1 MSQKLATVSSLEDPG
16 LTHTRSR
23 HSAREGGALER
34 SMSRQSLQEQEDL
47 RLAEM
52 GYKPELRRNFS
63 AWSLLGIGFGLT
75 NSWFGISASLA
86 TGIQSGGPL
95 MIVYGI
101 LIIAFVS
108 TFIAITLSELAS
120 AFPNSGGQY
129 FWTSVLAPRKHAPFW
144 AYMCGALAWAGSVF
158 SAASTSMS
166 VAQVIVGMHALLAG
180 PDFVVHDW
188 MVFVTFQLVNIIAFL
203 FNCYGKLLPYF
214 AKAALYISLISYF
227 TITVTVLAC
236 SSGRFQSAHFVFVQ
250 FNNGT
255 GWSSSAIAFIVGL
268 INPNWCFS
276 CLDSAT
282 HMAEETLEP
291 ERKIPVAI
299 MGTVAIGFITSFTY
313 CIAMFFSIS
322 NYEEVINSNTGVPI
336 IDIYYQALRNKGGT
350 IWLMVMFLMT
360 AFGCNMSGQTWMTRL
375 CWSFS
380 RDNGLPGSKYWSVIH
395 PTLGVP
401 LNANIM
407 SCIWVGICG
416 CLYLASYTGFNSMV
430 AGTVTFLLLS
440 YAIPVVCLLLKGR
453 DNIKPGPF
461 WLGKLGLVANIITLL
476 WALFALIF
484 FSFPFTM
491 PVTKDNMNY
500 MSVVIVGYCVWCVA
514 YWLLRGR
521 REFCTTEMRLGL
533 SGEFVD
539 QLNFDKDGDVR
550 NTVQETEG
558 DDDAKK

>member
-1 MSQKLATVSSLEDPG
+1 MSEKITTTTSATAGDPELTQIRSRIFSHTDGLERATSRASLE
-16 LTHTRSR
+16 
-23 HSAREGGALER
+23 
-34 SMSRQSLQEQEDL
+34 EQEDL
-47 RLAEM
+47 KLAEM

-75 NSWFGISASLA
+75 NSWFGISASLV
-86 TGIQSGGPL
+86 TGIYSGGPL

-108 TFIAITLSELAS
+108 TFIGITLSELAS

-129 FWTSVLAPRKHAPFW
+129 YWTMVLAPRKQAPFL

-180 PDFVVHDW
+180 PDFVVKDW
-188 MVFVTFQLVNIIAFL
+188 MVFVTFQIVNLVAFL

-236 SSGRFQSAHFVFVQ
+236 SSGRYQSAHFVFVQ
-250 FNNGT
+250 FNNQT
-255 GWSSSAIAFIVGL
+255 GWKSSGIAFIVGL

-282 HMAEETLEP
+282 HMAEEALEP
-291 ERKIPVAI
+291 ERKIPIAI
-299 MGTVAIGFITSFTY
+299 MGTVAIGFLTSFTY
-313 CIAMFFSIS
+313 VIAMFFSVNNLDEIF
-322 NYEEVINSNTGVPI
+322 NSNTLVPI

-350 IWLMVMFLMT
+350 IWLMVMFLLT

-380 RDNGLPGSKYWSVIH
+380 RDNGLLGSKYWSIIH

-407 SCIWVGICG
+407 SCCWVAFAG
-416 CLYLASYTGFNSMV
+416 CLYLVSTSGFNSMV
-430 AGTVTFLLLS
+430 VGTITFLLLS

-453 DNIKPGPF
+453 NNIQHGPF
-461 WLGKLGLVANIITLL
+461 WLGPLGYIANVITLL
-476 WALFALIF
+476 WTLFALVF
-484 FSFPFTM
+484 FSFPFTI

-500 MSVVIVGYCVWCVA
+500 MSVVIVGYSVWCVA
-514 YWLLRGR
+514 YWFVRGHR
-521 REFCTTEMRLGL
+521 VFKTTEMRL
-533 SGEFVD
+533 SPNGEFVEVEKTD
-539 QLNFDKDGDVR
+539 DTNV
-550 NTVQETEG
+550 TEEI
-558 DDDAKK
+558 KQ